1 MTQNFLG
8 IVDEDEPHLLAQ
20 LFRHVLDVPLVQT
33 RQDHGTD
40 PSPVRRQNLLLDSS
54 DGEHLAAKR
63 HYYPSQQGQ
72 APQRGE
78 ATWHATQRA
87 VWEALTKGSG
97 DERAT
102 RLHRDS

>member
-20 LFRHVLDVPLVQT
+20 LFRHVLDVLLVQT

-63 HYYPSQQGQ
+63 HYYPSQQG
-72 APQRGE
+72 
-78 ATWHATQRA
+78 HATQRA